1 MANQYSIKGT
11 VRAAD
16 GNLLSNFRVAAYDRD
31 LRSRELL
38 GEAVTGNDG
47 RYEISYLEELAPQL
61 ERDRA
66 DIFIEI
72 FAEDDLQKENV
83 LAVSE
88 TVFNAPENTVIDV
101 TVPAESY
108 RPLSEY
114 ERLARLLQPLHEGLS
129 PADLEENS
137 EHRDITFL
145 KGETGWDEDKL
156 TRYVLAF
163 RFSRNSPLPAQ
174 FWYAVLKSSVLLE
187 VPGESLA
194 EKAGNIVK
202 LLPSVSESSVR
213 ELLTEALAEN
223 LIEQAFESQ
232 TEEWLELYLDFL
244 LTFITDEPGEF
255 ALEKVLELTGI
266 SGDKREIA
274 LQAFLQNDV
283 SGKSWVDALPY
294 GHDFTEQEI
303 RDLKTTF
310 TLSNL
315 AMGNFGIVSE
325 LKQLL
330 GENDP
335 SHLATLETQEWQDLV
350 GRHDQDF
357 SAPGLP
363 VEFSEVANR
372 LNKTILAEQISGN
385 FRQAYPTATFAA
397 FLERELENNNENVP
411 FSEAVSEFLQNN
423 GDFDLLGSRVDKLEI
438 STQLKQELSGIQR
451 VFKLTDDYRI
461 TSLLLSDNIHS
472 AQQIYALGQG
482 QFVSRYAQEGLDEA
496 TLKNIYARAAN
507 THAAAMSLIG
517 ELKALEN
524 SQSVAALNSGGSV
537 ADLFPN
543 WKTLFGAADVC
554 ECQHCRSVYS
564 PGAYFADILM
574 FLKHRKAGIG
584 NVKDL
589 LFSRRPDL
597 GYLELSCDNAN
608 TELPYIDVVC
618 EVLEEAVSPSDIFTL
633 VAVPAPGPVSPAI
646 IAEFNAVNITIAPDA
661 VINEVRESAALPV
674 RAYTL
679 RDDRHS
685 FRIELDGRVF
695 ELHQTR
701 GKADELAAIPQYV
714 NSAAYAKLKSASY
727 PMSLPADYI
736 NKDLK
741 PSLPFDL
748 FSVEMRAYLN
758 KHGIRR
764 WELMQTLQGNP
775 APASPT
781 DEDIAIEYF
790 GISIDKTLVSPAIDE
805 RTIILQAAAT
815 LGEQR
820 VFWGEPAAATQTDLT
835 DRVGKV
841 SAFLDKTGLQYNDLL
856 KLLDLSFINPAGD
869 IAVIHDDS
877 SCDTVQKHLSNLD
890 LGALDRMHRFL
901 RLWRKLKDWQLW
913 ELNLVL
919 MHPVIG
925 NGALDPAFLIQL
937 RFFVE
942 LKDQLEISVEETA
955 GLFAQFTSGYVAES
969 GISIKS
975 KFTESFE
982 EREPS
987 FYEKLF
993 LNKKRTNP
1001 LDPDFAIAN
1010 VTAVTPPEAIINNK
1024 LVIMTALKLKE
1035 ADLDALIAYE
1045 GLTGP
1050 NTLSLGNLSK
1060 LYRHAALSR
1069 AVSMKSQEYLTWLK
1083 VSQTDLNSSFASPQT
1098 AFELLQSAPEIHG
1111 LTDIKTD
1118 ELNYVLRADLSAKAA
1133 PVEKTVAAFLTQLR
1147 KALKSIKSEY
1157 DKNQYEALDTAARQ
1171 DEIDDAVDALEAEL
1185 LLVVPPLTSDEIAER
1200 LDELR
1205 STLENSLLG
1214 KIGEIL
1220 RPLLQKT
1227 GRPDTEIDLI
1237 LAVFRNDLHQEIK
1250 VPTLAAAPVFPM
1262 GSTAAFDVQTRI
1274 LSFDGVMS
1282 DAEKIVLEGLS
1293 SNSEYLSAIGE
1304 MHRLPRL
1311 WVKFI
1316 LPFLAEAPLAM
1327 LPGTVDFTK
1336 LSKNLADK
1344 ISFDGENALLRF
1356 KGIMTV
1362 AEREALIDLSLVT
1375 DTLYRT
1381 AVTSLF
1387 NAPDVSAAGIWRTP
1401 AQIPPAEPDR
1411 VKVFKD
1417 AAVVLLDYFTKTL
1430 SETLVNQQF
1439 AESLAIAPDLTE
1451 IVLGTT
1457 FASFAAPLRDT
1468 YTDPAFIDSQN
1479 VIASTGPAFV
1489 VQFEHYYWLH
1499 RLSWL
1504 IRKLGISAEEL
1515 SWLIDYNYQSDSRD
1529 ILDFQTL
1536 PTGTLAPAA
1545 SYGKFLNL
1553 YDLFQLQDRHSTEA
1567 LTVFDIVAKLSTA
1580 ASYPDASFGADLH
1593 LLHEEWQAGDVIKL
1607 TFSLNLVYRDDY
1619 VFVSS
1624 WKRLLGA
1631 LAYCQKLN
1639 GSADSVLKLVNPTVG
1654 PAETK
1659 VLKELLRAG
1668 YSDEQWFELSKD
1680 VQNILRNLKR
1690 DSLVAYLLTLP
1701 APPDNP
1707 SPKWENVNDLY
1718 AYYLLDVQMG
1728 DCLTT
1733 SRLVQASG
1741 SVQLFVQRCFLGL
1754 EPDVQI
1760 DTRSE
1765 GADLRWLQW
1774 EWLKKYQV
1782 WVANRKI
1789 FLYPENWIE
1798 PQLRRDKSPFFKDL
1812 ENELQQNELN
1822 NDNVETAFLNY
1833 IDKLDTVSQLEIAGF
1848 YYEDAKDILHVFGRT
1863 GLADPHI
1870 YYYRRFDEN
1879 RGNWSAWTKVDV
1891 DITGDYIIPT
1901 MINERLYIF
1910 WPVFT
1915 EEPEQVSTVPIPLGS
1930 GGGNAETSYKTLKV
1944 QMAVSEFRNNKWQS
1958 KKISKDYI
1966 QTARYKN
1973 TIDKSHYAFRPIDL
1987 LKEEGVFL
1995 IQCETLGDYS
2005 PFIRGSFEVFGCKG
2019 VPEKS
2024 NRESLPIR
2032 EIIDPIDS
2040 VPLFMRPT
2048 ELGTRRYQYFAFRQH
2063 PNYIYPSL
2071 FPRANAAQAAINLID
2086 VVLNKTPGIFKVTRP
2101 LEPSFYDRIFFNNPF
2116 IGDVINIYGS
2126 FEGLYSSFFYAD
2138 KTRTFHVKP
2147 AALPLEPQLGLPV
2160 KYYPTIKREAQEIKQ
2175 IYSEAAESM
2184 LAGMSEQ
2191 DVIIYANHATLF
2203 LRERGYPQTRIP
2215 ADPRDVARLIFDLFA
2230 NFIVIFLGLYF
2241 FPLIRYHFKNYYHPF
2256 PCLFARQVYNFGI
2269 DGLMERKVQ
2278 LKNTVL
2284 GKKYYPLYNTRKFDF
2299 KTEYSPTHLV
2309 LDPFV
2314 DTTPNKDYRFYPME
2328 VVDFSADGSYSQYNW
2343 ELFYHAPLMIAS
2355 SLSQNQRFAEAQ
2367 KWFHYIFN
2375 PLDTTVTTDSLGNPT
2390 PQKFWITRPFFE
2402 MQEEDYKKQRIDTI
2416 LNMLNSTRSGDLET
2430 TELEQQ
2436 VQNWRSNPFEPHVV
2450 AQNRP
2455 IAYQKT
2461 VFMKY
2466 MDNLIAW
2473 GDQLFRQFSMESIQE
2488 ATQLYI
2494 QAAELLGPRPRDVSP
2509 QFRPKFLSFNELE
2522 DKFDAFSN
2530 AAVDL
2535 ENLVPA
2541 ITARESATPVVSPP
2555 LPIWLYFCIP
2565 QNDKMLGYWDTVANR
2580 LYKIRHCMDI
2590 DGVVRKLSLFE
2601 PPIDPA
2607 ALVNAIAGGASLS
2620 SALADLNAP
2629 TPLYRFNVMLQKA
2642 NELCNDVKALGGAL
2656 LSSLKDKDAEAIAL
2670 LRQNHEMKVLDA
2682 VRAIKEKQI
2691 EDARI
2696 VLAGLLKNRE
2706 LTTIKQTYYTSREF
2720 MNTGEKTAIGLNIAS
2735 TALDAS
2741 IAVGYILAGGLKA
2754 IPNFIAGASGFG
2766 GSPHVTIDIGGKQFG
2781 DAAEIAVKTLSAISH
2796 ALDKGASIANTLASY
2811 TRRMDDWK
2819 FQAASAGKELEN
2831 IDKQISGA
2839 ELKIK
2844 IAENELKNHDLQ
2856 TENAREVDEFMHS
2869 KYTNLELYQ
2878 WMITQISQVYFQSY
2892 QLAYDLAKRAEK
2904 CYQFELGTEKTFLQF
2919 GYWDSLKM
2927 GLLSGEK
2934 LQYGLRRLEN
2944 AYFEQNRREF
2954 ELSKHV
2960 SLALTHPAQLLELKE
2975 KGRCVIN
2982 LPEELFDFD
2991 YQGHYFR
2998 RVKSVT
3004 LSIPCVAGPYT
3015 TVNATLRL
3023 LKNEVRI
3030 SSSLTGGYVRS
3041 DDSDLRFR
3049 TNPVGITAVATSTA
3063 QNDSGVFELNFKD
3076 DRYLP
3081 FEGAGAVSTWSIEL
3095 VEDQA
3100 LRQFDYNTISDVLLH
3115 MKYTARE
3122 DVGSFKNEAVKH
3134 LKAVVEDAAENTQ
3147 MPLMRLFDVKH
3158 EFPNEYH
3165 AFKQGGAGAV
3175 LKLMISKD
3183 RFPFF
3188 AAEAKN
3194 LVIKKILVLGRF
3206 DTTNTTVLMDVENS
3220 DGVITP
3226 QFELVKT
3233 SSKFGEELKYDARDI
3248 DFAVGTND
3256 EWKFSYPNVADLDLM
3271 SDLYVVAVY
3280 GYSH

>member
-1 MANQYSIKGT
+1 MANQNSIKGT

-16 GNLLSNFRVAAYDRD
+16 GNLLSHFRIIAYDRD

-47 RYEISYLEELAPQL
+47 RYEISYLEELSPQL
-61 ERDRA
+61 ERDTA
-66 DIFIEI
+66 DIFIEV

-88 TVFNAPENTVIDV
+88 TVFNAPANTVIDV

-114 ERLARLLQPLHEGLS
+114 ERLAGLLQPLHENLS
-129 PADLEENS
+129 PADLEENN

-156 TRYVLAF
+156 TRFVLAF
-163 RFSRNSPLPAQ
+163 RFSHNSPLPAQ

-187 VPGESLA
+187 VAGESLA

-213 ELLTEALAEN
+213 ELLTEAFAEN

-232 TEEWLELYLDFL
+232 SEEWLELYLDFL

-266 SGDKREIA
+266 SGDKREVAIHA
-274 LQAFLQNDV
+274 YLQNDV
-283 SGKSWVDALPY
+283 SGKSWVDTLPDE
-294 GHDFTEQEI
+294 HDFTEKEI
-303 RDLKTTF
+303 KDLKTAF

-335 SHLATLETQEWQDLV
+335 SHLATLEPQEWLDLV
-350 GRHDQDF
+350 GRHDQEF

-363 VEFSEVANR
+363 AEFSEVANH
-372 LNKTILAEQISGN
+372 LNKTILAEQISEN

-397 FLERELENNNENVP
+397 FLGRELENNEEQVP
-411 FSEAVSEFLQNN
+411 FSETVSEFLQNN
-423 GDFDLLGSRVDKLEI
+423 SDFDLLGSRVDKLEI

-461 TSLLLSDNIHS
+461 TSLLMADNIHS

-524 SQSVAALNSGGSV
+524 AQSVAALNSGGSV

-574 FLKHRKAGIG
+574 FLKHRKAGTG
-584 NVKDL
+584 TVKDL

-633 VAVPAPGPVSPAI
+633 VAVPAPGPVTPAI

-748 FSVEMRAYLN
+748 FSEEMRAYLN

-764 WELMQTLQGNP
+764 WELMQTFRGDP

-781 DEDIAIEYF
+781 DEDIATEYF
-790 GISIDKTLVSPAIDE
+790 GISIDKTLVLPAKDE

-820 VFWGEPAAATQTDLT
+820 VFWGEPTAATQNDLT

-869 IAVIHDDS
+869 ITVIHDDS
-877 SCDTVQKHLSNLD
+877 TCDTVQKHLSNLD
-890 LGALDRMHRFL
+890 LDALDRMHRFL

-913 ELNLVL
+913 ELNLVI
-919 MHPVIG
+919 MHPLIG
-925 NGALDPAFLIQL
+925 QEVLDPAFLVQL
-937 RFFVE
+937 RYFVE
-942 LKDQLEISVEETA
+942 LKDQLELTVEEAA
-955 GLFAQFTSGYVAES
+955 GLFVRFFPPGFYIG
-969 GISIKS
+969 GISIES
-975 KFTESFE
+975 KFIEPFHD
-982 EREPS
+982 REPS

-993 LNKKRTNP
+993 LNKKKTNP
-1001 LDPDFAIAN
+1001 LDPDFEIPNILGMAGHPAL
-1010 VTAVTPPEAIINNK
+1010 VDNK
-1024 LVIMTALKLKE
+1024 LVVMAGLGIKE
-1035 ADLDALIAYE
+1035 ADLDRLITLEVLGGA
-1045 GLTGP
+1045 
-1050 NTLSLGNLSK
+1050 NTLTLGNLSK
-1060 LYRHAALSR
+1060 IYRHAVLSR
-1069 AVSMKSQEYLTWLK
+1069 AVKMKTQEYVGWLK

-1098 AFELLQSAPEIHG
+1098 AFELLQSTPEIHG
-1111 LTDIKTD
+1111 LTDIKID
-1118 ELNYVLRADLSAKAA
+1118 ELNYVLRADLTAKAA
-1133 PVEKTVAAFLTQLR
+1133 PVEKNVAAFLTQLR

-1157 DKNQYEALDTAARQ
+1157 DKNQYEALDTAAPLS
-1171 DEIDDAVDALEAEL
+1171 EIDDAVAALQAEL
-1185 LLVVPPLTSDEIAER
+1185 VLVVPPLTPAEITER
-1200 LDELR
+1200 LNELR
-1205 STLENSLLG
+1205 STLENNLPG

-1227 GRPDTEIDLI
+1227 GRPDAGIDLV

-1250 VPTLAAAPVFPM
+1250 VPTLGAAPVFPVD
-1262 GSTAAFDVQTRI
+1262 STAAFDVQTRI

-1293 SNSEYLSAIGE
+1293 SNPEYLSAIGE

-1316 LPFLAEAPLAM
+1316 LPFLAEAPLAL
-1327 LPGTVDFTK
+1327 LPATVDFTR

-1362 AEREALIDLSLVT
+1362 PEREALIGLSLVT

-1387 NAPDVSAAGIWRTP
+1387 DAPDISTGGIWRTP

-1417 AAVVLLDYFTKTL
+1417 ATVVLLDHFTKTL
-1430 SETLVNQQF
+1430 SETLVSQQF

-1451 IVLGTT
+1451 IILGTP
-1457 FASFAAPLRDT
+1457 FDPFAAPLRNT
-1468 YTDPAFIDSQN
+1468 FTDPAFIDSQN

-1489 VQFEHYYWLH
+1489 VQFERYYWLH

-1515 SWLIDYNYQSDSRD
+1515 NWLIDYNYQPDSRD
-1529 ILDFQTL
+1529 ILDFRTL
-1536 PTGTLAPAA
+1536 PVNILAPAA

-1553 YDLFQLQDRHSTEA
+1553 YDLFQLQDRHSTQA

-1580 ASYPDASFGADLH
+1580 ASYPAASFGADLN
-1593 LLHEEWQAGDVIKL
+1593 LLHEEWQASDVIKL
-1607 TFSLNLVYRDDY
+1607 TDSLDLVYRGDY

-1690 DSLVAYLLTLP
+1690 DSLVAYLLALP
-1701 APPDNP
+1701 APPNSP

-1741 SVQLFVQRCFLGL
+1741 SIQLFVQRCFLGL
-1754 EPDVQI
+1754 EPDVLI

-1798 PQLRRDKSPFFKDL
+1798 PQLRRDKSPFFAEL

-1822 NDNVETAFLNY
+1822 NENVETAFLNY

-1848 YYEDAKDILHVFGRT
+1848 YYEDPKNVLHVFGRT
-1863 GLADPHI
+1863 ALADPHI

-1915 EEPEQVSTVPIPLGS
+1915 EEPEQSDLIRVPTS
-1930 GGGNAETSYKTLKV
+1930 SEGGNVETSYKTLKV
-1944 QMAVSEFRNNKWQS
+1944 QMGVGEFRNNKWS

-1966 QTARYKN
+1966 QTKRYKN
-1973 TIDKSHYAFRPIDL
+1973 TLNKSHYTFRPIDL
-1987 LKEEGVFL
+1987 LKEEGVFV
-1995 IQCETLGDYS
+1995 IQCETLDDYS

-2019 VPEKS
+2019 VPETS
-2024 NRESLPIR
+2024 TRESLPVR
-2032 EIIDPIDS
+2032 EIIDPVES
-2040 VPLFMRPT
+2040 VTFFMKPT
-2048 ELGTRRYQYFAFRQH
+2048 ESGTRSNQYFALKPH
-2063 PNYIYPSL
+2063 PNYIYPVL
-2071 FPRANAAQAAINLID
+2071 NTRAYAAQASITLID
-2086 VVLNKTPGIFKVTRP
+2086 VVLNKTPGTFKVTRT
-2101 LEPSFYDRIFFNNPF
+2101 LEPSYYDRIFFNNPF
-2116 IGDVINIYGS
+2116 IGDVINIYNS

-2138 KTRTFHVKP
+2138 KTRTFQVKP

-2175 IYSEAAESM
+2175 IYSDAAEST

-2191 DVIIYANHATLF
+2191 DVISYANLVKQF
-2203 LRERGYPQTRIP
+2203 LLGRGYPIARIP
-2215 ADPRDVARLIFDLFA
+2215 EDPRDIVRLIFDLFA
-2230 NFIVIFLGLYF
+2230 NFIVIFLALYF

-2256 PCLFARQVYNFGI
+2256 PCLFAKQIYNFGI

-2299 KTEYSPTHLV
+2299 KTEYAPTHLV
-2309 LDPFV
+2309 LDPFI

-2355 SLSQNQRFAEAQ
+2355 SLSQDQRFAEAQ

-2375 PLDTTVTTDSLGNPT
+2375 PLDTTVTTDSLGDPT

-2494 QAAELLGPRPRDVSP
+2494 QAAELLGPRPLDVSP

-2541 ITARESATPVVSPP
+2541 ITARVSATTVVSPP

-2565 QNDKMLGYWDTVANR
+2565 QNDKMLGYWDTVADR

-2601 PPIDPA
+2601 PAIDPA

-2656 LSSLKDKDAEAIAL
+2656 LSALKDKDVEAITL
-2670 LRQNHEMKVLDA
+2670 LRQNHEIKVLGA

-2696 VLAGLLKNRE
+2696 VLEGLLKNRE
-2706 LTTIKQTYYTSREF
+2706 LTKIKQTYYTSREF
-2720 MNTGEKTAIGLNIAS
+2720 MNAGEKTAMQLNVAS
-2735 TALDAS
+2735 TVLDTS
-2741 IAVGYILAGGLKA
+2741 IEVGYILAGALKA
-2754 IPNFIAGASGFG
+2754 IPNFNAGASGFG
-2766 GSPHVTIDIGGKQFG
+2766 GSPHVVVETGGMQFG
-2781 DAAEIAVKTLSAISH
+2781 DAAEIAVKSLSAVSH
-2796 ALDKGASIANTLASY
+2796 ALGKRASRVGTLASY

-2819 FQAASAGKELEN
+2819 FQADSAAKELEN

-2904 CYQFELGTEKTFLQF
+2904 CYQFELGTEKTFIQF

-2934 LQYGLRRLEN
+2934 LQ
-2944 AYFEQNRREF
+2944 
-2954 ELSKHV
+2954 
-2960 SLALTHPAQLLELKE
+2960 
-2975 KGRCVIN
+2975 
-2982 LPEELFDFD
+2982 
-2991 YQGHYFR
+2991 
-2998 RVKSVT
+2998 
-3004 LSIPCVAGPYT
+3004 
-3015 TVNATLRL
+3015 
-3023 LKNEVRI
+3023 
-3030 SSSLTGGYVRS
+3030 
-3041 DDSDLRFR
+3041 
-3049 TNPVGITAVATSTA
+3049 
-3063 QNDSGVFELNFKD
+3063 
-3076 DRYLP
+3076 
-3081 FEGAGAVSTWSIEL
+3081 
-3095 VEDQA
+3095 
-3100 LRQFDYNTISDVLLH
+3100 
-3115 MKYTARE
+3115 
-3122 DVGSFKNEAVKH
+3122 
-3134 LKAVVEDAAENTQ
+3134 
-3147 MPLMRLFDVKH
+3147 
-3158 EFPNEYH
+3158 
-3165 AFKQGGAGAV
+3165 
-3175 LKLMISKD
+3175 
-3183 RFPFF
+3183 
-3188 AAEAKN
+3188 
-3194 LVIKKILVLGRF
+3194 
-3206 DTTNTTVLMDVENS
+3206 
-3220 DGVITP
+3220 
-3226 QFELVKT
+3226 
-3233 SSKFGEELKYDARDI
+3233 
-3248 DFAVGTND
+3248 
-3256 EWKFSYPNVADLDLM
+3256 
-3271 SDLYVVAVY
+3271 
-3280 GYSH
+3280 